1 MNTQK
6 ETQSNANTPR
16 GQRCP
21 AVFRN
26 RKDAALQWVSRVLF
40 WAGPFVNLLMVELL
54 NQKNPFS
61 NLNFTE
67 VWMNMALYVLLYTVV
82 WLILGRRRRT
92 PAAVSTFC
100 FLFGTVN
107 YYVIRFRVKILFPSD
122 ITSWQTAANV
132 AGTYDFTP
140 AGWFFGALAVFVVY
154 LLVIKFVMVPQ
165 TRRSGFPKQ
174 KHLPEVL
181 MGLASAGYIFAFFF
195 SSWLPNAG
203 IKVQQWKTQSNG
215 FLLNFSIALRYS
227 TVEEPD
233 GYSLEAL
240 TDLISTLTE
249 EQADEDTSMEVIQDY
264 NFSSTQML
272 EAREYD
278 SDPDETVTPTNIIC
292 IMDETF
298 ADMSIFDALD
308 VSGDT
313 CPFFHSLQENTIKG
327 WMYSPVTGGGTASV
341 EYEFLTGNSQ
351 TFLPEGTVAYD
362 LYVKD
367 EQPSLVSWAAAL
379 GYSTTAFPPYY
390 SSGWN
395 RPLVYA
401 YMGFDDQIY
410 TTDLTNKE
418 FIRGYVSDSFD
429 FQTLMQITEEQN
441 ANGEKSFIFNV
452 TIQHHGGYAQ
462 SRSNLTRYLTA
473 GEEQAGEDETT
484 EQFLDLMRATD
495 EALEELI
502 TYYSSIDEPTI
513 IVFFGDQQGQLDT
526 EVYEA
531 LYGKDLDDRT
541 LTEVEQQYVTPFFIW
556 ANYDI
561 EEAQDVMISTNY
573 LSTLMVAQ
581 TNLPM
586 TGYQQFLANLY
597 EELPVINPI
606 AYIDKDGNITD
617 DSSELTEEQQEL
629 LTQYS
634 YLSYYSLFQRTDDET
649 VTSFYYLDGY
659 EAD

>member
-1 MNTQK
+1 MNKQK
-6 ETQSNANTPR
+6 ETQSNTKSPL

-21 AVFRN
+21 ALFRN
-26 RKDAALQWVSRVLF
+26 HKDAILQWVSRVLF

-54 NQKNPFS
+54 NQKNPLE
-61 NLNFTE
+61 NLNYTE
-67 VWMNMALYVLLYTVV
+67 FVMNLALYILLYAVV

-92 PAAVSTFC
+92 AAAVSTFC

-107 YYVIRFRVKILFPSD
+107 YYVIRFRGKILFPSD

-140 AGWFFGALAVFVVY
+140 DGWFFGALAVFVVY
-154 LLVIKFVMVPQ
+154 LLVIKFLMVPQ
-165 TRRSGFPKQ
+165 RHRSGFPKQ
-174 KHLPEVL
+174 KHIPEVL
-181 MGLASAGYIFAFFF
+181 MGLASVGYIFAFFF
-195 SSWLPNAG
+195 SGWLPNAG

-227 TVEEPD
+227 RVEEPD
-233 GYSLEAL
+233 GYSLETL
-240 TDLISTLTE
+240 TDLITTLTE
-249 EQADEDTSMEVIQDY
+249 EQADDDGTMAVIQDY
-264 NFSSTQML
+264 NFSSTQMT
-272 EAREYD
+272 EAQDYD
-278 SDPDETVTPTNIIC
+278 SDPDETITPVNIIC

-298 ADMSIFDALD
+298 ADLSIFDALD

-313 CPFFHSLQENTIKG
+313 CPFFHALQENTIKC

-351 TFLPEGTVAYD
+351 PFLPEGPVAYD
-362 LYVKD
+362 LYVKA

-379 GYSTTAFPPYY
+379 GYSTTAFHPYY

-395 RPLVYA
+395 RPMVYA

-410 TTDLTNKE
+410 TTDLTDKE
-418 FIRGYVSDSFD
+418 YIRGYVSDSFD
-429 FQTLMQITEEQN
+429 FKTIEQITEQQN

-452 TIQHHGGYAQ
+452 TIQNHGGYAQ
-462 SRSNLTRYLTA
+462 SWSNLTRYLTV
-473 GEEQAGEDETT
+473 GEDQAGEDETT

-502 TYYSSIDEPTI
+502 TYYSNIDEPTI
-513 IVFFGDQQGQLDT
+513 IVFFGDHQGKLDT

-541 LTEVEQQYVTPFFIW
+541 LTEVEQQYITPFFIW

-617 DSSELTEEQQEL
+617 DSGELTEEQQEL

-634 YLSYYSLFQRTDDET
+634 YLSYYSLFQRTDNET
-649 VTSFYYLDGY
+649 VTSFFYLDGD